1 MGFQYCED
9 GEKFN
14 RQLRQRLS
22 KFGLTLHEGKTRLI
36 EFGRFAAINRRKQG
50 LGKPESFDFL
60 GFTHLCDT
68 RLKDGK
74 FKLTRLTISQR
85 LRKKLKKIKFQIKSK
100 RHEIAHE
107 QGKWLRGCFKRSVQL
122 LWSSRK
128 QGGLE
133 CFSYRNPPDV
143 VQITKTGE
151 P

>member
-1 MGFQYCED
+1 MGFQYGED

-74 FKLTRLTISQR
+74 FKLTRLTMS
-85 LRKKLKKIKFQIKSK
+85 LTVAK
-100 RHEIAHE
+100 EAE
-107 QGKWLRGCFKRSVQL
+107 G
-122 LWSSRK
+122 
-128 QGGLE
+128 
-133 CFSYRNPPDV
+133 D
-143 VQITKTGE
+143 
-151 P
+151 